1 MNALIIADAHLY
13 RTPDGKIW
21 TEAVYGYHFWRRYL
35 TEFDQIHIVARMK
48 EAAYEEV
55 ENCLRSDGPDVS
67 FKPMP
72 MSRSAK
78 EYIFNLPKIVH
89 CAANAVRKEKCAI
102 IRLPSFTAMF
112 VLPFIKRKKIPYG
125 IEIVANPVLERKNI
139 KNRVLARHLK
149 KYALNANGV
158 AYVTKY
164 SLQKEF
170 PSHAKL
176 YGESEKYFET
186 HYSSVLLEDSSI
198 GVPRKYIGKVS
209 RYRLVH
215 TSNNI
220 GHDEKGHSVAIYTVK
235 ALRDAGYDVEINF
248 IGNGTMIP
256 MFLKLA
262 DDLDIVNYV
271 HFTGRLA
278 SSELV
283 RKELDHNDI
292 FFFPSRSEGLPRSV
306 IEAMAVGLPCVS
318 TRVGGIPEL
327 ISEALLYDPDDV
339 NGFTK
344 AISSLIDHPDVMEE
358 ISKNNIE
365 KAKEYRNSVLQARR
379 DRFYRKIRLLAR

>member
-1 MNALIIADAHLY
+1 MNALIVADAHLY

-21 TEAVYGYHFWRRYL
+21 TETVYGYDFWKRYL
-35 TEFDQIHIVARMK
+35 TEFDQIHVAARMK

-55 ENCLRSDGPDVS
+55 ENYLRSDGPDVL

-78 EYIFNLPKIVH
+78 EYILNFPKFVYN
-89 CAANAVRKEKCAI
+89 AANAVRKEECAI

-112 VLPFIKRKKIPYG
+112 LLPFIKRKKIPYG
-125 IEIVANPVLERKNI
+125 IEIVANPVLERKKI
-139 KNRVLARHLK
+139 KKQVLARHLK

-170 PSHAKL
+170 PSHAKK

-186 HYSSVLLEDSSI
+186 NYSSIVLDDSSI
-198 GVPRKYIGKVS
+198 GVPRIYKGKLT

-220 GHDEKGHSVAIYTVK
+220 GHDEKGHSTAIYTVK

-248 IGNGTMIP
+248 IGSGAMIP
-256 MFLKLA
+256 VFIKLA
-262 DDLDIVNYV
+262 EDLDIAEYV
-271 HFTGRLA
+271 HFAGRLA
-278 SSELV
+278 SGEMV

-306 IEAMAVGLPCVS
+306 IEAMAVGLPCIS
-318 TRVGGIPEL
+318 TKVGGIPEL
-327 ISEALLYDPDDV
+327 ISEELLFDPDDV
-339 NGFTK
+339 NGFSE
-344 AISSLIDHPDVMEE
+344 AISFLIDHPDVMET
-358 ISKNNIE
+358 ISEDNIE